1 MSIFLCRAVATRAAF
16 AQHAANGTIQSE
28 QDMFEA
34 KALELSRQARRRSN
48 SSNMSLKTPLVMKSL
63 IVAPLAFL
71 AVMTVNQALASVTP
85 QENTI
90 EAHNCSATQQD
101 MTEAVIAQSG
111 KVRTTEDREPALG
124 PALVSQQNRVR
135 QASVPTPS
143 VVSYV
148 RCLQGTK

>member
-16 AQHAANGTIQSE
+16 AEHSSNGTIQSE

-34 KALELSRQARRRSN
+34 KALELSRQARSRST
-48 SSNMSLKTPLVMKSL
+48 SSNTGRNTRRIMKSL

-71 AVMTVNQALASVTP
+71 AVMTVNQAMASVTP

-90 EAHNCSATQQD
+90 AAHNCSATVLD

-111 KVRTTEDREPALG
+111 KARTTEGREPALL
-124 PALVSQQNRVR
+124 PILVSQQDKVR
-135 QASVPTPS
+135 QAGVPTLS
-143 VVSYV
+143 RVSYV
-148 RCLQGTK
+148 RCIQGTK